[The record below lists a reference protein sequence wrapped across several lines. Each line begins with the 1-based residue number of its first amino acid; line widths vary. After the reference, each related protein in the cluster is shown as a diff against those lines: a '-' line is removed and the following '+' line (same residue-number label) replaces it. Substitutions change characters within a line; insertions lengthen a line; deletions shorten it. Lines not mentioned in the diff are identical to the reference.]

1 MSITRR
7 EWLAVAGGLAVVP
20 GAHAKPGLF
29 QARTIN
35 HMSLT
40 VPDVQAAAGFYR
52 KLLGSRVIRDM
63 GERGQM
69 HGLQR
74 NYLAL
79 FNGKRAELNHFSPG
93 VDGLDEPGAGA
104 ILDQHGYEPF
114 ERAPNI
120 WACLDPDG
128 TQNHLSETKRREDQV
143 AEALAKDPNPDSILR
158 GIDVNHVALRVRDV
172 GRSVDWYQQLM
183 GLPLISRGAKNAFL
197 GLGDNFLA
205 LFRSDSPGGA
215 HHFCFSIEDYEPNKV
230 IAKLA
235 KHDIRAR
242 READRVYFP
251 DLNGLTV
258 QVAEEGHQP

>member
-1 MSITRR
+1 MNTTRR
-7 EWLAVAGGLAVVP
+7 EWLAVAGGLAFAARARAN
-20 GAHAKPGLF
+20 GGLF
-29 QARTIN
+29 QAKTIN

-40 VPDVQAAAGFYR
+40 VPDVKAAAGFYR

-79 FNGKRAELNHFSPG
+79 FKGDAAALNHFSPG
-93 VDGLDEPGAGA
+93 VDGLDEAGAGA
-104 ILDQHGYEPF
+104 ILKKHGYEPF

-128 TQNHLSETKRREDQV
+128 TQNHLSETMRREDQV
-143 AEALAKDPNPDSILR
+143 AEALEKDPNPDSILR
-158 GIDVNHVALRVRDV
+158 GIDVNHVALRVSDI
-172 GRSVDWYQQLM
+172 GRSVDWYQKLM
-183 GLPLISRGAKNAFL
+183 GLPVVSRGANNAFL

-205 LFRSDSPGGA
+205 LFRSDNPGGA
-215 HHFCFSIEDYEPNKV
+215 AHFCFSVEDYEPDKV
-230 IAKLA
+230 IATLA

-242 READRVYFP
+242 QEADRVYFP

-258 QVAEEGHQP
+258 QVSEEGHQP

>member
-1 MSITRR
+1 METNRR
-7 EWLAVAGGLAVVP
+7 QWLALVSGLAFAPVARANGGV
-20 GAHAKPGLF
+20 F
-29 QARTIN
+29 QAKTIN

-40 VPDVQAAAGFYR
+40 VPDVKAAASFYS

-69 HGLQR
+69 QGLQR

-79 FNGKRAELNHFSPG
+79 FKGEKAALNHFSPG

-104 ILDQHGYEPF
+104 ILKKHGYEPF

-120 WACLDPDG
+120 WASLDPDG
-128 TQNHLSETKRREDQV
+128 IQNHLSETMRREDQV

-158 GIDVNHVALRVRDV
+158 GIDVNHIALRVSDV
-172 GRSVDWYQQLM
+172 GRSADWYQKLM
-183 GLPLISRGAKNAFL
+183 GLPLISKNNSTAFL

-205 LFRSDSPGGA
+205 LFKSDKPGGA
-215 HHFCFSIEDYEPNKV
+215 AHFCFSIEDFEPAKV
-230 IAKLA
+230 VAKLA
-235 KHDIRAR
+235 KHDISAR
-242 READRVYFP
+242 RESDRVHFP